1 MNNIT
6 KTAVLGALSVL
17 KALCRGKKDCNNCPL
32 LSYDWEG
39 KTCYLDRYETVP
51 ADWDLQELEEHMK
64 INSKRKKD

>member
-1 MNNIT
+1 MSDIT
-6 KTAVLGALSVL
+6 KTDILSALSVL
-17 KALCRGKKDCNNCPL
+17 KVLCSRNKDCNTCPL

-39 KTCYLDRYETVP
+39 KTCYLDRYERVP